1 MREVK
6 LRIRKKE
13 LEILSEVQ
21 AWIPLLSEW
30 KHEKHGEL
38 TITKIGTI
46 DSYDCCVIVG
56 FSLAS
61 LQLYPNAWL
70 FHYSDYK
77 EKLVKFTSEFQRLE
91 RGI

>member
-1 MREVK
+1 MTEVK

-21 AWIPLLSEW
+21 SWIPLLSEW
-30 KHEKHGEL
+30 KHEKHGKL

-46 DSYDCCVIVG
+46 DSFDACVIVG

-61 LQLYPNAWL
+61 LKLYPKQWL
-70 FHYSDYK
+70 FYYSDYK
-77 EKLVKFTSEFQRLE
+77 EKLIEFVSEFQRFQ
-91 RGI
+91 